1 MVDASSVLI
10 TAICDDGVFNAEAQ
24 RRREVFGVKNKT
36 IISALVRERRCGEA
50 AQEAWLGV
58 ADGADTVIF
67 DLSEMPK
74 ESLTADTYRKLVK
87 CVPVPVSF
95 CCYDLSDSK
104 RLPPIDGPMVEA
116 ASCGAAYVDVSPS
129 TVAAAKERGAKVI
142 ISEHLLDRSAS
153 FDEAKEIFRRQRDAG
168 ADVAKLV
175 ARMDTQDEFEDAK
188 RVMAYLRDE
197 FDLPWIY
204 LGLGTHGFEQ
214 RFLGPEYGAAMTFAL
229 HRPFPGKKDQPLIK
243 DFKEKSK

>member
-1 MVDASSVLI
+1 MKSETL
-10 TAICDDGVFNAEAQ
+10 
-24 RRREVFGVKNKT
+24 
-36 IISALVRERRCGEA
+36 ISALVRESDAEVMASEA
-50 AQEAWLGV
+50 RLGV
-58 ADGADTVIF
+58 ADGADAVMF

-74 ESLTADTYRKLVK
+74 DSLTVDTYRTLEE

-116 ASCGAAYVDVSPS
+116 AACGATYVDVSAS
-129 TVAAAKERGAKVI
+129 AVAAAKERGAKVI
-142 ISEHLLDRSAS
+142 VSEHLLDRSAP
-153 FDEAKEIFRRQRDAG
+153 FDEAMKIFRRQRDAG

-175 ARMDTQDEFEDAK
+175 ARMDTPDEFADAK
-188 RVMAYLRDE
+188 RVMAHLRDE

-204 LGLGTHGFEQ
+204 LGLGTFGFEQ

-229 HRPFPGKKDQPLIK
+229 HRPFPGKKDQPLIA
-243 DFKEKSK
+243 DFATGKECRK